1 MLAIVLIGAI
11 SALGGGNGGLWENNT
26 ARLTE
31 AYGAA
36 PSGD

>member
-1 MLAIVLIGAI
+1 MLALVLIGAI
-11 SALGGGNGGLWENNT
+11 SALGGGNGGMWETNS

-31 AYGAA
+31 AYGSA